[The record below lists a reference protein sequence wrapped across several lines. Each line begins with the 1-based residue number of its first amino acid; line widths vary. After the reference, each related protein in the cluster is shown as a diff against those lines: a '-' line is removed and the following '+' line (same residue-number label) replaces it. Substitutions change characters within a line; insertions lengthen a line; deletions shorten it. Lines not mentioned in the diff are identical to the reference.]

1 MVSQN
6 PDEASPLELGVDP
19 GWIDAEERV
28 PKHRHGRLELID
40 DVIDQNRRERCGSA
54 RLDLDAFHPQRSGGR
69 PNEDHVAAPDTG
81 LCA

>member
-6 PDEASPLELGVDP
+6 PDEAGLLELGVDP

-40 DVIDQNRRERCGSA
+40 DVIDQNRPALIRHLLGITA
-54 RLDLDAFHPQRSGGR
+54 
-69 PNEDHVAAPDTG
+69 
-81 LCA
+81 